1 MPSKDIDNPQG
12 AFPGT
17 TSATIQGAPG
27 SPGQLYVDA
36 YNSGATAIKAN
47 DWVALD
53 VTGTTAHLNGVVRG
67 VHGATINQCIGI
79 AMDAMAVGGYGRI
92 CTGGPILGKAGAA
105 GVTAGNLLS
114 PSTVST
120 DDGELVAASS
130 PTAGQVIG
138 LCLQT
143 QATGGGT
150 FFMWVFKA

>member
-1 MPSKDIDNPQG
+1 MPGKDIDNPGG

-17 TSATIQGAPG
+17 TSAAIQGAPG
-27 SPGQLYVDA
+27 SPGQVYVDC
-36 YNSGATAIKAN
+36 YNSGSVAIKAN

-53 VTGTTAHLNGVVRG
+53 VGNTLAHYNGVVRG

-79 AMDAMAVGGYGRI
+79 AMDAMAVGGTGRI
-92 CTGGPILGKAGAA
+92 CLMGPVQGKAGAA
-105 GVTAGNLLS
+105 GVVAGNLLS

-138 LCLQT
+138 ICLQT
-143 QATGGGT
+143 QATGGGL
-150 FFMWVFKA
+150 FFMWVFKV